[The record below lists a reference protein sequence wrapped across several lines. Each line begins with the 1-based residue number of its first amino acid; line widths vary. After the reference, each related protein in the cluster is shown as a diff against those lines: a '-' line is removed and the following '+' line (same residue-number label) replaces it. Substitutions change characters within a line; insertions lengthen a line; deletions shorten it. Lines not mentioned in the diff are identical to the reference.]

1 MKDHER
7 AILEERI
14 NYYLAKRT
22 ERIVFAEL
30 DTGGKIIEC
39 PNCHVQFTPTLGNWI
54 ADKFAC
60 KSCKANLSFR
70 NSTAK
75 TARCPCCTISRPVP
89 NNFTML
95 VCGGCQV
102 SVVHQKRD
110 KTVKCSECKHINIPT
125 FGRTYGVRPEN
136 QARPPQVYRI
146 VPPQGNGVAPPQD
159 NQDGPRG
166 YQVVPNRQVNKD
178 LPQTYHLVPCRNG
191 VPQVNQDPSTFYQ
204 VVPRQ
209 VNEVPP
215 QVNRVVPRPANEVP
229 PQVNRIVPPR
239 VYQRGNRAAT
249 AETESTASSSFN
261 QKPEIIV
268 VEYPDDSVAETVRMV
283 ATKRVVEVEQ
293 DKTEEAGNKKIR
305 L

>member
-14 NYYLAKRT
+14 NYYLAKR
-22 ERIVFAEL
+22 
-30 DTGGKIIEC
+30 
-39 PNCHVQFTPTLGNWI
+39 NWI

-95 VCGGCQV
+95 VCGGCPV

-125 FGRTYGVRPEN
+125 FGRTYGR
-136 QARPPQVYRI
+136 R
-146 VPPQGNGVAPPQD
+146 
-159 NQDGPRG
+159 
-166 YQVVPNRQVNKD
+166 
-178 LPQTYHLVPCRNG
+178 
-191 VPQVNQDPSTFYQ
+191 
-204 VVPRQ
+204 
-209 VNEVPP
+209 
-215 QVNRVVPRPANEVP
+215 
-229 PQVNRIVPPR
+229 
-239 VYQRGNRAAT
+239 NRAAT